1 MIEVIPKDNSL
12 RAFEKAMQAF
22 NKRVSNDGFIQELRE
37 RRYFR
42 KPSEIAREKKRKQIR
57 NQKQN

>member
-1 MIEVIPKDNSL
+1 MIEVTPKDNSL
-12 RAFEKAMQAF
+12 RAFEKAMQNF
-22 NKRVSNDGFIQELRE
+22 NKQVSNSGFLEELRE

-57 NQKQN
+57 NQK

>member
-12 RAFEKAMQAF
+12 RAFEKAMQSF
-22 NKRVSNDGFIQELRE
+22 NKQVSNSGFLEELRE

-57 NQKQN
+57 NQK

>member
-1 MIEVIPKDNSL
+1 MIEVIPKDNSD

-22 NKRVSNDGFIQELRE
+22 NKQVSNSGVLEELRE

-42 KPSEIAREKKRKQIR
+42 KPSEVAREKKRKQIR
-57 NQKQN
+57 NQK